1 MAKKKKKAEYLETF
15 LFPGIDVLYP
25 VYAFNEEG
33 KVINFKSIIYPT
45 PKSRKKFT
53 RGKQLAKRSMQA
65 KIFDAIINIG
75 YFDPLEVIREFPIVI
90 QNSQRLPG
98 QTGMYMLLDYYFPE
112 LRLAV
117 ELDSELHS
125 EEKDKIRDQYLA
137 NLGIAVWR
145 INGLHNPSIQKN
157 EFKELTKWMR
167 ENGTKP
173 RLSFDFQRDIREWVQ
188 KKSPWEP

>member
-145 INGLHNPSIQKN
+145 INGLHNPSIQKK

-173 RLSFDFQRDIREWVQ
+173 RLFFDFQRDIREWVQ